1 MVLCIKNART
11 GEIFNVSL
19 IRGNSTRSVLTRMR
33 VNLKQW
39 PDPNLYDETS
49 ILRMGL
55 KNGLRQL
62 CIFLMEHPVWN
73 AVVIFS
79 VFMSVATLP
88 FDDPFGG
95 GTFEFING
103 YSMKSQV
110 IDRINAVLSL
120 IFIFDVGIK
129 IIAMGL
135 ITGPKA
141 FLRDAFNRLD
151 FLMAIFGLIDSFSS
165 SGQGGMN
172 AIRSIRALRPLKAIN
187 RFENLKTF
195 ITLIFVAQ
203 EKLQNAVFLVMFVTF
218 LFAIVSIQLFRG
230 ALRQKCFHFDHGDI
244 LGENRRACST
254 FFPNCPSEY
263 SCLEIGANIEGR
275 QNMNS
280 DNFLN
285 AVLVNVQTLTL
296 ANWCEAMYAY
306 MSAYHPAAAAFFILQ
321 MFFLP
326 LYCAQ
331 IFIAILGIEIEPL
344 QDFHLQVCFKS

>member
-1 MVLCIKNART
+1 
-11 GEIFNVSL
+11 VSL
-19 IRGNSTRSVLTRMR
+19 IRGNSTRSILTRMR
-33 VNLKQW
+33 VNLKPW

-62 CIFLMEHPVWN
+62 CIFLTENRFWN
-73 AVVIFS
+73 ALVIFS
-79 VFMSVATLP
+79 VFASVATLP
-88 FDDPFGG
+88 FDDPFEAAEG
-95 GTFEFING
+95 GTFELIYG
-103 YSMKSQV
+103 YSVKSQL
-110 IDRINAVLSL
+110 IDRINVILSL

-203 EKLQNAVFLVMFVTF
+203 EKLQNAVFVVLFVTF
-218 LFAIVSIQLFRG
+218 LFSIISIQLFRG

-254 FFPNCPSEY
+254 FFPNCPAEY
-263 SCLEIGANIEGR
+263 ACLEIGANIEGR

-280 DNFLN
+280 DSFLN

-306 MSAYHPAAAAFFILQ
+306 MTAYHPAAAAFFILQ

-326 LYCAQ
+326 LYCTQ

-344 QDFHLQVCFKS
+344 QDFHLQVCCKPWRPNSL